1 MFPEKPD
8 LVLPYTVLPYT
19 DFQEV
24 VMTAFHGR
32 SRTCPGAGRL
42 RRVCAHARC
51 SRAGAAHLRVC
62 RWHRGPTSPVDEDDP
77 RGCANRLVETA
88 DRRVDRV
95 LPMTTVSQQPQQNK
109 RRRREDGK
117 PNRRTTSPSLHSRW
131 LHTYSR
137 HEMTDR
143 LFRGERAALRNL
155 LRQPLLDLRFHPP
168 HRSRAGTELDRGG
181 KSAGCNAKI
190 NRRAREAGTGLDQ
203 RKSNERL
210 HRSTPSYGGLLRP
223 TMQI

>member
-51 SRAGAAHLRVC
+51 SRARTTHKRE
-62 RWHRGPTSPVDEDDP
+62 RKKQRNPTTPVDEDDP

-95 LPMTTVSQQPQQNK
+95 LPMTTVSP
-109 RRRREDGK
+109 R
-117 PNRRTTSPSLHSRW
+117 P
-131 LHTYSR
+131 
-137 HEMTDR
+137 R
-143 LFRGERAALRNL
+143 LGRCRG
-155 LRQPLLDLRFHPP
+155 
-168 HRSRAGTELDRGG
+168 SVVGG
-181 KSAGCNAKI
+181 
-190 NRRAREAGTGLDQ
+190 
-203 RKSNERL
+203 
-210 HRSTPSYGGLLRP
+210 P
-223 TMQI
+223 

>member
-42 RRVCAHARC
+42 RDKSTHTKRNQT
-51 SRAGAAHLRVC
+51 STAHLRVC

-95 LPMTTVSQQPQQNK
+95 LPMTTVSP
-109 RRRREDGK
+109 R
-117 PNRRTTSPSLHSRW
+117 P
-131 LHTYSR
+131 
-137 HEMTDR
+137 R
-143 LFRGERAALRNL
+143 LGR
-155 LRQPLLDLRFHPP
+155 
-168 HRSRAGTELDRGG
+168 
-181 KSAGCNAKI
+181 
-190 NRRAREAGTGLDQ
+190 
-203 RKSNERL
+203 
-210 HRSTPSYGGLLRP
+210 
-223 TMQI
+223 